1 MKNDGLR
8 VMFGHVVQPGD
19 GSDIEGSGQR
29 AEKGVGRG
37 NRGHCEGEGRLD
49 MGRERAEVAGSWL

>member
-1 MKNDGLR
+1 MG
-8 VMFGHVVQPGD
+8 V
-19 GSDIEGSGQR
+19 SDIEGSGQR